1 MPKQRVLIVY
11 KESAYTRNLPARKL
25 ASHFKKGDYW
35 DVLRASH
42 EKHHASLESVRL
54 VLVGAGYETTQ
65 VLRNRIHNLKD
76 LDRRF
81 DLVVSVGGDGTLLE
95 VSHHLVRVP
104 VIAVNSDPHHSV
116 ARFSGCDEK
125 GFPKV
130 LADYRKGRIGTRKI
144 ARLQFSVNGKANPW
158 LVLNEILV
166 AARNPAGTSRYILE
180 VGGRVEEQLS
190 SGVWIG
196 TAAGSTAALY
206 SAGGKTL
213 PLVSTSFQYL
223 VREAY
228 HRKFGAR
235 KLLKGV
241 LGAKQ
246 KIRMISYMRQG
257 RIFLDGANLEF
268 PFKLGD
274 RLEIGLSPKPL
285 KVIGLKA

>member
-11 KESAYTRNLPARKL
+11 KESAYTRNLPARKI
-25 ASHFKKGDYW
+25 AAHFKKGDYW

-42 EKHHASLESVRL
+42 ERHHASLESVRD
-54 VLVGAGYETTQ
+54 VLAQAGYEITQ
-65 VLRNRIHNLKD
+65 VLRNRIHNLKQ

-95 VSHHLVRVP
+95 VSHHLNQVP
-104 VIAVNSDPHHSV
+104 VIGVNSDPNHSV

-130 LADYRKGRIGTRKI
+130 LADYQKGRADARPIT
-144 ARLQFSVNGKANPW
+144 RLQFSVNGKPNPW
-158 LVLNEILV
+158 LILNEILV
-166 AARNPAGTSRYILE
+166 SARNPAGTSRYILE
-180 VGGRVEEQLS
+180 AGGRAEEQLS

-196 TAAGSTAALY
+196 TAAGSTAALF
-206 SAGGKTL
+206 SAGGKKL
-213 PLVSTSFQYL
+213 KLTSADYQYV

-228 HRKFGAR
+228 HRKFGR
-235 KLLKGV
+235 RELLKGV
-241 LGAKQ
+241 LGPRQ

-274 RLEIGLSPKPL
+274 RLEIGVCAKPL

>member
-11 KESAYTRNLPARKL
+11 KESAYTRNLPAREL

-42 EKHHASLESVRL
+42 ERHHASLESVRR
-54 VLVGAGYETTQ
+54 VLAEAGYKTTH
-65 VLRNRIHNLKD
+65 VLRNRIHNLKQ

-95 VSHHLVRVP
+95 VSHHLRQVP
-104 VIAVNSDPHHSV
+104 VLGVNSDPNHSV

-125 GFPKV
+125 AFPKV
-130 LADYRKGRIGTRKI
+130 LADYRKGRIGTKKI
-144 ARLQFSVNGKANPW
+144 TRLEFSVNGKLNPW

-166 AARNPAGTSRYILE
+166 AAGNPAGTSRYILE
-180 VGGRVEEQLS
+180 AGARAEEQLS

-196 TAAGSTAALY
+196 TAAGSTAALF
-206 SAGGKTL
+206 SAGGKKLALT
-213 PLVSTSFQYL
+213 STSFQYI

-228 HRKFGAR
+228 HRKFGVR

-241 LGAKQ
+241 LGPRR

-257 RIFLDGANLEF
+257 RVFLDGANLEF

-274 RLEIGLSPKPL
+274 RLEIGVSPHPL